1 MLQEIARHA
10 TDGRSFAFETTLSG
24 ITYARMIDG
33 WRSDGYIVKLIFLS
47 LATAEEAIA
56 RVAMRVRQGGH
67 DIPAETIRRR
77 FASGRLRFHETY
89 RGRVDSWQLF
99 DNGGEIPFLLEE
111 GENF

>member
-1 MLQEIARHA
+1 MSGKKIVVIAGPNGA
-10 TDGRSFAFETTLSG
+10 GKTTF
-24 ITYARMIDG
+24 DH
-33 WRSDGYIVKLIFLS
+33 
-47 LATAEEAIA
+47 
-56 RVAMRVRQGGH
+56 VAMRVRQGGH

-77 FASGRLRFHETY
+77 FASGRLHFHETY